1 MIKGREVTT
10 ASFTA
15 LAVLACLGAKAD
27 AAQCGSTGAGFEAWK
42 GQFAEEAREK
52 GVGASSVAALFDWAA
67 DQLGPIDILVNN
79 AGVSSRTRLMS
90 DMSPGT
96 RSTAPPVTNEAVIS
110 PVAVLL

>member
-52 GVGASSVAALFDWAA
+52 GVGASSVAALMQTNYAAATIAA
-67 DQLGPIDILVNN
+67 DRGQRSFGLSLDQFLAKRGASTIVARGRSLKVLH
-79 AGVSSRTRLMS
+79 SSTLM
-90 DMSPGT
+90 
-96 RSTAPPVTNEAVIS
+96 
-110 PVAVLL
+110 